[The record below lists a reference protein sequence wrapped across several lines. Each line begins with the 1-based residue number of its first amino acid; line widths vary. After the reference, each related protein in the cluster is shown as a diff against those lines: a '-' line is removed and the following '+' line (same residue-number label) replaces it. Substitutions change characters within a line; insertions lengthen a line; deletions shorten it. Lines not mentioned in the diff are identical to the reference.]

1 MPDERPVEWVK
12 VKDLNPESKNV
23 NTNVKVINAG
33 EERSIASKFGGER
46 RLKEFTVGDDT
57 GTVVM
62 TLWEDQVNLANE
74 GDSLAI
80 ENGYISLVRGN
91 MRLNIGKYGKFAKA
105 KDPIS
110 TVNTENNM
118 SAKEYPTP
126 ERRGRVGTGFTRYS
140 GMSDYYPK
148 TGGGGGDR
156 GGSGGGGDRGGGSG
170 GGGGYRGGGGGGG
183 DRGGGSGGGDRGGGQ
198 RRERRRY

>member
-12 VKDLNPESKNV
+12 VKDLTPDSKNV
-23 NTNVKVINAG
+23 NTTVKVVSAG

-46 RLKEFTVGDDT
+46 RLKEFTVGDDS

-74 GDSLAI
+74 GDSIQI

-91 MRLNIGKYGKFAKA
+91 MRLNIGKYGKFLKA
-105 KDPIS
+105 KEAVA
-110 TVNTENNM
+110 TVNLENNV

-126 ERRGRVGTGFTRYS
+126 ERRGRVGTGFTRY
-140 GMSDYYPK
+140 GGLSDYYP
-148 TGGGGGDR
+148 R
-156 GGSGGGGDRGGGSG
+156 S
-170 GGGGYRGGGGGGG
+170 GGGGGG
-183 DRGGGSGGGDRGGGQ
+183 DRGGGDDRN
-198 RRERRRY
+198 RNRERRPRY

>member
-12 VKDLNPESKNV
+12 VKDLTPEAKNV
-23 NTNVKVINAG
+23 NTTVKVVSAG

-46 RLKEFTVGDDT
+46 RLKEFTVGDES

-62 TLWEDQVNLANE
+62 TLWEDQVNLATE
-74 GDSLAI
+74 GDTIAI

-126 ERRGRVGTGFTRYS
+126 ERRGRAGTGFTRY
-140 GMSDYYPK
+140 GGLSDYYPRSG
-148 TGGGGGDR
+148 GGGGGDR
-156 GGSGGGGDRGGGSG
+156 GGSGGGGGRSG
-170 GGGGYRGGGGGGG
+170 GGGGGGG
-183 DRGGGSGGGDRGGGQ
+183 DRDRGSGGGDNRS
-198 RRERRRY
+198 RERKRY

>member
-23 NTNVKVINAG
+23 NTVVKVINAG

-74 GDSLAI
+74 GDSLSI

-91 MRLNIGKYGKFAKA
+91 MRLNIGKYGKFGKA
-105 KDPIS
+105 KDAIV

-140 GMSDYYPK
+140 GMSDYYPR

-170 GGGGYRGGGGGGG
+170 GGGGYRGGGDRGGSGGGSGG
-183 DRGGGSGGGDRGGGQ
+183 DRGGTQ

>member
-12 VKDLNPESKNV
+12 VKDLTPDSKNV
-23 NTNVKVINAG
+23 NTTVKVVSAG

-74 GDSLAI
+74 GDSITI

-91 MRLNIGKYGKFAKA
+91 MRLNIGKYGKFLKA
-105 KDPIS
+105 KDPVA
-110 TVNTENNM
+110 TVNLENNV

-126 ERRGRVGTGFTRYS
+126 ERRGRVGTGFTRY
-140 GMSDYYPK
+140 GGLSDYYPRSPGG
-148 TGGGGGDR
+148 GGGGGD
-156 GGSGGGGDRGGGSG
+156 
-170 GGGGYRGGGGGGG
+170 RGGGGGGG
-183 DRGGGSGGGDRGGGQ
+183 DRGGGRGGGSGGGDRDD
-198 RRERRRY
+198 RNRNRERRPRY

>member
-1 MPDERPVEWVK
+1 MPDERPVQYVK
-12 VKDLNPESKNV
+12 IKDLNPESKNV
-23 NTNVKVINAG
+23 NTTVKVISAG
-33 EERSIASKFGGER
+33 EERNIASKFGGER
-46 RLKEFTVGDDT
+46 RLKEFTVGDDS

-74 GDSLAI
+74 GDTLSI

-91 MRLNIGKYGKFAKA
+91 MRLNIGKYGKFQKA
-105 KDPIS
+105 KDPIQ

-126 ERRGRVGTGFTRYS
+126 ERRGRAGTGFTRYS
-140 GMSDYYPK
+140 GMSDYYPR

-156 GGSGGGGDRGGGSG
+156 GGSGTGGGSGGGG
-170 GGGGYRGGGGGGG
+170 GGGGYRGGG
-183 DRGGGSGGGDRGGGQ
+183 DRGGGGSGGGDRGNSDQ
-198 RRERRRY
+198 RKERRRY

>member
-1 MPDERPVEWVK
+1 MPDERPVQWVK

-23 NTNVKVINAG
+23 NAVVKVISAG

-46 RLKEFTVGDDT
+46 RLKEFTVGDES

-74 GDSLAI
+74 GDTLSI

-91 MRLNIGKYGKFAKA
+91 MRLNIGKYGKFGKA
-105 KDPIS
+105 KDPIT

-118 SAKEYPTP
+118 SQKEYPTP
-126 ERRGRVGTGFTRYS
+126 ERRGRAGTGFTRYS
-140 GMSDYYPK
+140 GVSDYYPRS
-148 TGGGGGDR
+148 GGGGGDR
-156 GGSGGGGDRGGGSG
+156 GGGDRGGGGGSRDRGSGGGGDRGGG
-170 GGGGYRGGGGGGG
+170 
-183 DRGGGSGGGDRGGGQ
+183 DQ

>member
-12 VKDLNPESKNV
+12 VKDLTPESKNV
-23 NTNVKVINAG
+23 NTTVKVVSAG

-46 RLKEFTVGDDT
+46 RLKEFTVGDES

-62 TLWEDQVNLANE
+62 TLWEDQVNLATE
-74 GDSLAI
+74 GDTIAI

-110 TVNTENNM
+110 TINTENNV

-126 ERRGRVGTGFTRYS
+126 ERRGRAGTGFTRY
-140 GMSDYYPK
+140 GGLSDYYPRSG
-148 TGGGGGDR
+148 GGGGGDR
-156 GGSGGGGDRGGGSG
+156 GGSGGGGG
-170 GGGGYRGGGGGGG
+170 RGGGGGGG
-183 DRGGGSGGGDRGGGQ
+183 DRDRGSGGGDNRS
-198 RRERRRY
+198 RERKRY

>member
-1 MPDERPVEWVK
+1 MPDERPVVWSK
-12 VKDLNPESKNV
+12 VKELTQDSKSV
-23 NTNVKVINAG
+23 NINVKVVSAG
-33 EERSIASKFGGER
+33 EEREIASKFGGNR

-74 GDSLAI
+74 GDTVAI
-80 ENGYISLVRGN
+80 ENGYITIVRGN

-105 KDPIS
+105 KDPIT

-140 GMSDYYPK
+140 GMSDYYPR

-156 GGSGGGGDRGGGSG
+156 GGSGGGGGGDRGGGGG
-170 GGGGYRGGGGGGG
+170 GGGGYRGGGG
-183 DRGGGSGGGDRGGGQ
+183 DRGGSGGGSDDK
-198 RRERRRY
+198 RRERKRY